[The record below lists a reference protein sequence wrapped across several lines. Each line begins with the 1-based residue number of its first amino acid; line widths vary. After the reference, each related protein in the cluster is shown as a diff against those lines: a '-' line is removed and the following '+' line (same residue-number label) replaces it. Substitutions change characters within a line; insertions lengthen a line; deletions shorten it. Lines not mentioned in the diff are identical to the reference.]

1 MNRVIEEIEKPMEY
15 VEFKKLEDE
24 KNEQNIF

>member
-1 MNRVIEEIEKPMEY
+1 VKINRAIEDIERPREY

-24 KNEQNIF
+24 KNV